1 MLPKFSR
8 EVEIIRQIKKM
19 KDFIRVATLYASKAA
34 NAATT
39 HNDDDLQID
48 IMKELTLAD
57 DDFADEESELTELSK
72 FNFNL

>member
-1 MLPKFSR
+1 
-8 EVEIIRQIKKM
+8 M
-19 KDFIRVATLYASKAA
+19 KDTKRVATQYASKAA

-39 HNDDDLQID
+39 HNDDDLKID